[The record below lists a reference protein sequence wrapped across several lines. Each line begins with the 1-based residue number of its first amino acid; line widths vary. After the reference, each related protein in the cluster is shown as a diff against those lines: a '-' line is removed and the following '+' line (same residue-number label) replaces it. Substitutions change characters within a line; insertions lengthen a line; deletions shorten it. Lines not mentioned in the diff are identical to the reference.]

1 MNSLYK
7 TLDFDRLG
15 GNFVVVVDVEP
26 AAAATK
32 PSNSVTA
39 LEFSAK
45 GDRAGMSLRIIDWVD
60 GTAAEF

>member
-15 GNFVVVVDVEP
+15 GNFVVVIDVEP

-32 PSNSVTA
+32 PSIFFTA
-39 LEFSAK
+39 SEFSAK
-45 GDRAGMSLRIIDWVD
+45 GGGAVQ
-60 GTAAEF
+60 ECH